1 MVRWRLFSDKKYL
14 NFRAKNQ
21 QFWTFLAN
29 WKFEWNIF
37 GDFRNQLNCACSRP
51 TGGTCGL
58 SLPVGLALL
67 HVVRVRRRSRSHFY
81 SLQTARQGE
90 RKIFESLSESE
101 RKRAALALITDL
113 LFCFYTRFD
122 NEKSDLDSKV
132 KLCYPRPF
140 EMALTFTIAT
150 FRWEH
155 SLASFFLL
163 FFRAKRIERSENFF
177 SSPFDDFTV
186 NFLIFFLYFWVRNSF
201 CSLRS
206 RSCYVSLYAQIGQ
219 GEEGNIEDDKGRGG

>member
-67 HVVRVRRRSRSHFY
+67 HLVRVRRRSRSHFY

-101 RKRAALALITDL
+101 RKRAAL
-113 LFCFYTRFD
+113 LFCFYTQFD
-122 NEKSDLDSKV
+122 NEKKWSWFEGQIVLSKAV
-132 KLCYPRPF
+132 CEGCL
-140 EMALTFTIAT
+140 
-150 FRWEH
+150 RWPWH
-155 SLASFFLL
+155 SLM
-163 FFRAKRIERSENFF
+163 R
-177 SSPFDDFTV
+177 P
-186 NFLIFFLYFWVRNSF
+186 WGQ
-201 CSLRS
+201 SL
-206 RSCYVSLYAQIGQ
+206 VFYAF
-219 GEEGNIEDDKGRGG
+219 

>member
-1 MVRWRLFSDKKYL
+1 MSFCELRNQNPKSVRPSTHARMRFLNKFPKKWLGGVYFQIKNIWIFAPKIN
-14 NFRAKNQ
+14 NFGH
-21 QFWTFLAN
+21 FWLSE
-29 WKFEWNIF
+29 KFEWNIF

-67 HVVRVRRRSRSHFY
+67 HVVGVRRRSRSHFY

-155 SLASFFLL
+155 SLASFFML
-163 FFRAKRIERSENFF
+163 FFFELSASSEAR
-177 SSPFDDFTV
+177 
-186 NFLIFFLYFWVRNSF
+186 IFFLLHLMILLLIF
-201 CSLRS
+201 
-206 RSCYVSLYAQIGQ
+206 
-219 GEEGNIEDDKGRGG
+219 

>member
-1 MVRWRLFSDKKYL
+1 MSFYEL
-14 NFRAKNQ
+14 
-21 QFWTFLAN
+21 
-29 WKFEWNIF
+29 
-37 GDFRNQLNCACSRP
+37 RNQNPKSVRPSTHARMRFLNKFPKKWLGGVYFQIKNIWIFAPKINNFGHFWLIENSNEIFLVIFATNSIAHAPDP

-58 SLPVGLALL
+58 SLPVGLVLL

-101 RKRAALALITDL
+101 RKRATLALITDL

-155 SLASFFLL
+155 SLASFFML

-186 NFLIFFLYFWVRNSF
+186 NF
-201 CSLRS
+201 
-206 RSCYVSLYAQIGQ
+206 
-219 GEEGNIEDDKGRGG
+219 